1 MVQATKYGI
10 LDPMTFNCSRLIS
23 YHDMVMVVGTAVM
36 MIVVYFLLFAICRR
50 WLLDGY
56 SCRFKTKCNWL
67 EFCWTLI
74 PGGILGVLGYFSWEN
89 LYYME
94 LTDKAD
100 YHVKVIGHQWYW
112 EYEYFL
118 DFFSHSVPTGVD
130 GAEDSFVDSLVSTNS
145 SAELTKVSLPKAA
158 FGEYKEEVGS
168 AVFEKVKNSELPLMA
183 DPLSYMSGVWGS
195 MGLDSGL
202 LGMVEMKSS
211 SIGGSAQM
219 SYDSY
224 IVDISPYRSMEWW
237 DDNDSAGELPFL
249 GQGSADNVLYLPVN
263 KTTELT
269 VCTADVIHSWGVQ
282 SLGVK
287 MDAVPGRANHLGIH
301 PYRVGYAYGNCYEL
315 CGYGHSVMPIT
326 VLVLPESEFLS
337 ALGRM
342 TYRAV
347 TS

>member
-10 LDPMTFNCSRLIS
+10 LDPITFNCRRLIS
-23 YHDMVMVVGTAVM
+23 YHDMVIVVGTAVM

-130 GAEDSFVDSLVSTNS
+130 GAEDSFVDRLVRTNRR
-145 SAELTKVSLPKAA
+145 AELTKVRLPKAA

-168 AVFEKVKNSELPLMA
+168 AVFEKVKNSELPLIA
-183 DPLSYMSGVWGS
+183 DPLSYMSGV
-195 MGLDSGL
+195 
-202 LGMVEMKSS
+202 
-211 SIGGSAQM
+211 
-219 SYDSY
+219 
-224 IVDISPYRSMEWW
+224 
-237 DDNDSAGELPFL
+237 
-249 GQGSADNVLYLPVN
+249 
-263 KTTELT
+263 
-269 VCTADVIHSWGVQ
+269 
-282 SLGVK
+282 
-287 MDAVPGRANHLGIH
+287 
-301 PYRVGYAYGNCYEL
+301 
-315 CGYGHSVMPIT
+315 
-326 VLVLPESEFLS
+326 
-337 ALGRM
+337 
-342 TYRAV
+342 
-347 TS
+347 